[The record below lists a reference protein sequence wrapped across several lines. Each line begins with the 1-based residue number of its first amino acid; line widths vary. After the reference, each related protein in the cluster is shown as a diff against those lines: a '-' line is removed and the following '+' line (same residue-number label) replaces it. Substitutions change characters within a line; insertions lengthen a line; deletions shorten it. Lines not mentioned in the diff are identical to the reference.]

1 MQSPPQ
7 LPGNDSEGL
16 LAELKRIRVCTPE
29 EQQEFGRLGRLL
41 VEGGISEE
49 VIQSALGLES
59 VEDVRKAIETGRVT
73 TTRLDR
79 LKELARERLPTAL
92 KALKAVEEPAAN
104 VDGSAP
110 PATSAGTGVVTLSE
124 RSTEQPHGEQRAP
137 ATQPARDA
145 AASKD
150 YLSRAQHQRL
160 RDDVERLWATDS
172 RFRNW
177 TLLARAGGLSS
188 GQAMKRAYE
197 VGSSR
202 ATLVN
207 LETFSRLHAGFG
219 SKATIALMEGVAVP
233 ELRDYLRNQ
242 AAERANESQV
252 SAAEPQSDSHA
263 DAEAAA
269 SPAAAAASDELD
281 ADRGERREG
290 GAISTPRVRRT
301 RARGRKKQHLSSTQH
316 QRLRKDV
323 EAIWDRDARLRNWS
337 LLARAAGLRSGFAMK
352 RAYDVNSS
360 VTTARSLSRF
370 GRMLDRFGRAAVD
383 ALHEGV
389 PVEGLEAH
397 LSTAMPERAA
407 ATAGVRAGRK
417 AAGSGTGGSPAGGG
431 PPGPSGP
438 PSVDFGGMLELGKA
452 IDAEMVRLSQS
463 AEFFDGVANRASLPR
478 IVRQSAAR
486 ARDLLRS
493 SIGLFAG
500 DGAEPQP

>member
-29 EQQEFGRLGRLL
+29 EQLEFGRVGRHLL
-41 VEGGISEE
+41 EGGISEQD
-49 VIQSALGLES
+49 IQAALGLES

-73 TTRLDR
+73 TMRLDR
-79 LKELARERLPTAL
+79 LKELARERLPSAL
-92 KALKAVEEPAAN
+92 KARNGHTASDGAVTT
-104 VDGSAP
+104 AP
-110 PATSAGTGVVTLSE
+110 PAREASPAAQDASSEAPRREAAPPASA
-124 RSTEQPHGEQRAP
+124 A
-137 ATQPARDA
+137 ARDA
-145 AASKD
+145 AAGKD

-177 TLLARAGGLSS
+177 SLLARAGGLSS

-233 ELRDYLRNQ
+233 ELRDYLRSR
-242 AAERANESQV
+242 AAESSSEPSSSTTADP
-252 SAAEPQSDSHA
+252 SAAGPSSEPEAEGGSDA
-263 DAEAAA
+263 EAMEPAEAAA
-269 SPAAAAASDELD
+269 APSSRP
-281 ADRGERREG
+281 
-290 GAISTPRVRRT
+290 RRT
-301 RARGRKKQHLSSTQH
+301 RGRGRKKQHLTSAQH
-316 QRLRKDV
+316 QRLRKEV
-323 EAIWDRDARLRNWS
+323 EGLWERDARLRNWS
-337 LLARAAGLRSGFAMK
+337 LLARANGLRSGFAMK

-360 VTTARSLSRF
+360 VTTARSISRF
-370 GRMLDRFGRAAVD
+370 GRILERFGGAAVD

-389 PVEGLEAH
+389 HVDSLEAH
-397 LSTAMPERAA
+397 LATAMPERAA
-407 ATAGVRAGRK
+407 ATSSARAGRK
-417 AAGSGTGGSPAGGG
+417 ASGEAAGRESGPQTAGA
-431 PPGPSGP
+431 PVASGP
-438 PSVDFGGMLELGKA
+438 PAVDFTSMLELGQA
-452 IDAEMVRLSQS
+452 IDAEMVRLAQS
-463 AEFFDGVANRASLPR
+463 AEFFDGVASRPSLPR

-500 DGAEPQP
+500 DGSAPDA

>member
-7 LPGNDSEGL
+7 LPGNDSDGL

-29 EQQEFGRLGRLL
+29 EQLEFGRIGRALL
-41 VEGGISEE
+41 EGGISEDD
-49 VIQSALGLES
+49 IQKALGLES
-59 VEDVRKAIETGRVT
+59 VEGVRKAIETGRVT

-79 LKELARERLPTAL
+79 LKELARDRLPAAL
-92 KALKAVEEPAAN
+92 KAKNGHHQPPIASDGGVTAASAPDQEAPTPTADAPAA
-104 VDGSAP
+104 AP
-110 PATSAGTGVVTLSE
+110 QA
-124 RSTEQPHGEQRAP
+124 QPSVA
-137 ATQPARDA
+137 PARDA
-145 AASKD
+145 AAAKD

-177 TLLARAGGLSS
+177 SLLARAGGLSS

-233 ELRDYLRNQ
+233 ELRDYLRNR
-242 AAERANESQV
+242 AAESASETQASSEEVDES
-252 SAAEPQSDSHA
+252 SRSSDEP
-263 DAEAAA
+263 ETGE
-269 SPAAAAASDELD
+269 PAAADAGDAARAD
-281 ADRGERREG
+281 ATTE
-290 GAISTPRVRRT
+290 APART
-301 RARGRKKQHLSSTQH
+301 RRPRGRGRKKQHLTSAQH
-316 QRLRKDV
+316 QRLRKEV
-323 EAIWDRDARLRNWS
+323 EALWERDARLRNWS
-337 LLARAAGLRSGFAMK
+337 LLARAGGLRSGFAMK

-370 GRMLDRFGRAAVD
+370 ARILDRFGRAAVD

-389 PVEGLEAH
+389 HIDSLDAH
-397 LSTAMPERAA
+397 LTTAMPERAA
-407 ATAGVRAGRK
+407 ATAGMRGRRGPGDAGR
-417 AAGSGTGGSPAGGG
+417 AAGTSGAAPTTASTA
-431 PPGPSGP
+431 
-438 PSVDFGGMLELGKA
+438 VDFTSMLELGQA
-452 IDAEMVRLSQS
+452 IDAEMVRLAQS
-463 AEFFDGVANRASLPR
+463 ADFFDGVANRASLPR

-500 DGAEPQP
+500 DGTEPHV

>member
-7 LPGNDSEGL
+7 LPGNDSDGL
-16 LAELKRIRVCTPE
+16 LAELRRIRVCTPE
-29 EQQEFGRLGRLL
+29 EQLEFGRIGRALL
-41 VEGGISEE
+41 EGGISEDDL
-49 VIQSALGLES
+49 QKALGLES
-59 VEDVRKAIETGRVT
+59 VEGVRKAIDTGRVT

-79 LKELARERLPTAL
+79 LKELARERLPAAL
-92 KALKAVEEPAAN
+92 KAKNGHHQQPLATDGGVTASSAPGQEAPAQSAEAPAA
-104 VDGSAP
+104 SAQAQP
-110 PATSAGTGVVTLSE
+110 SVAAT
-124 RSTEQPHGEQRAP
+124 
-137 ATQPARDA
+137 RDA
-145 AASKD
+145 AAAKD

-177 TLLARAGGLSS
+177 SLLARAGGLSS

-233 ELRDYLRNQ
+233 ELRDYLRNR
-242 AAERANESQV
+242 AAESASETQASSEDANASSESADQPV
-252 SAAEPQSDSHA
+252 AEEATLA
-263 DAEAAA
+263 DAGDRVGSGAPEAQA
-269 SPAAAAASDELD
+269 
-281 ADRGERREG
+281 
-290 GAISTPRVRRT
+290 RT
-301 RARGRKKQHLSSTQH
+301 RRPRGRGRKKQHLTSAQH
-316 QRLRKDV
+316 QRLRKEV
-323 EAIWDRDARLRNWS
+323 EALWERDARLRNWS
-337 LLARAAGLRSGFAMK
+337 LLARAGGLRSGFAMK

-370 GRMLDRFGRAAVD
+370 ARILDRFGRAAVD

-389 PVEGLEAH
+389 HIDSLDAH
-397 LSTAMPERAA
+397 LTTAMPERAA
-407 ATAGVRAGRK
+407 ATAGMRGRRGPGDAGR
-417 AAGSGTGGSPAGGG
+417 AAGTPGAAPA
-431 PPGPSGP
+431 PASTA
-438 PSVDFGGMLELGKA
+438 VDFTSMLELGQA
-452 IDAEMVRLSQS
+452 IDAEMVRLAQS
-463 AEFFDGVANRASLPR
+463 ADFFDGVASRASLPR

-500 DGAEPQP
+500 EGTEPHD